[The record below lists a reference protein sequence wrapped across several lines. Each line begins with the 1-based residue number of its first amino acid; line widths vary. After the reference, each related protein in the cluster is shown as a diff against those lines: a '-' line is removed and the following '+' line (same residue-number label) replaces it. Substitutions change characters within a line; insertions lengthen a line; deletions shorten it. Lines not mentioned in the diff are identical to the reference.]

1 MLTLTSQGWSRN
13 WQRFICCAQGR
24 CCNGLQADVKCKVSG
39 LPNRDGYCLSF
50 KSFVL
55 DFGSRS
61 SVVRQITQVASFM
74 RNVLA
79 CVVQACGALCLKAK
93 LRVDAQQPL
102 SLADTPP
109 VATSILALSLRSFE
123 ALDDD
128 GLLSM
133 AQHAAGSG
141 FLLTQILA
149 QEHLRQR
156 LLRQSKGRW
165 HQHAVGA
172 WR

>member
-1 MLTLTSQGWSRN
+1 M
-13 WQRFICCAQGR
+13 
-24 CCNGLQADVKCKVSG
+24 
-39 LPNRDGYCLSF
+39 SF
-50 KSFVL
+50 AYS
-55 DFGSRS
+55 
-61 SVVRQITQVASFM
+61 
-74 RNVLA
+74 
-79 CVVQACGALCLKAK
+79 ALCLTVNVC
-93 LRVDAQQPL
+93 VDTQQQL
-102 SLADTPP
+102 SSADTPP
-109 VATSILALSLRSFE
+109 AGTSILALSLRSFE

-172 WR
+172 WLSRSAICKIYHVQDHLDLLLRPTARCCRFLQILCKQANA